1 MIVLVTSVRLTCMKT
16 TASAAEFKA
25 HLSEYL
31 RAVEHGRA
39 VLITR
44 HGKAVAALVSAD
56 EMAQRQRLRAAG
68 PQAGLASVAGGW
80 TGSDDLVQQLTRM
93 RRTAPRRVVRRCEVV
108 RRPFRAS

>member
-1 MIVLVTSVRLTCMKT
+1 LIVVVISVRMTYMKT
-16 TASAAEFKA
+16 MASAAELKA

-31 RAVEHGRA
+31 RAAEHGRA

-56 EMAQRQRLRAAG
+56 ELAQLQRLRAAG

-80 TGSDDLVQQLTRM
+80 RGSEDLVQHLARI
-93 RRTAPRRVVRRCEVV
+93 RRTAPRRVVRLAAR
-108 RRPFRAS
+108 